1 MAKISVVVPIYNS
14 EKYLCNC
21 IDSILCQSFDDFELI
36 LVDDGSTDSSASIC
50 DNYEK
55 LDNRVNVIHK
65 TNGGVSKA
73 RNTGIDV
80 ASGKFICFIDSDDS
94 VNSDYLEKLYLA
106 YENDIDLSIV
116 GYNWIKNNCV
126 TNFTVFNNE
135 PETIID
141 KNNIMFLY
149 EKVMISAPWCKL
161 YKLDIIKENKLIF
174 PEDLSLGEDLIFNF
188 SYLDFVNRIK
198 IINTPLYNYNT
209 DNENSLL
216 QKYRADLLETNI
228 RINSVVYMYICKWK
242 LDHTQMQ
249 IFIDSVF
256 WSYENVLLN
265 TFSVKNKA
273 FYFDKLRYNRQILKS
288 EDFKKAL
295 KNYSGNINAVVKLG
309 YKLHSY
315 SLILFYNKLRRMVR

>member
-1 MAKISVVVPIYNS
+1 MAKISIVVPIYNS

-21 IDSILCQSFDDFELI
+21 IDSILCQCFDDFELI

-94 VNSDYLEKLYLA
+94 VKSDYLEKLYLA

-216 QKYRADLLETNI
+216 QKYRADLLETNS
-228 RINSVVYMYICKWK
+228 RINSIVYMYICKWK

-249 IFIDSVF
+249 IFINSVF

>member
-1 MAKISVVVPIYNS
+1 MAKISIVVPIYNS

-106 YENDIDLSIV
+106 YENDIDLSVV

-216 QKYRADLLETNI
+216 QKYRADLLETNS
-228 RINSVVYMYICKWK
+228 RINSIVYMYICKWK

-249 IFIDSVF
+249 IFINSVF

>member
-1 MAKISVVVPIYNS
+1 MAKISIVVPIYNS

-94 VNSDYLEKLYLA
+94 INSDYLEKLYLA

-216 QKYRADLLETNI
+216 QKYRADLLETNS
-228 RINSVVYMYICKWK
+228 RINSIVYMYICKWK

-249 IFIDSVF
+249 IFINSVF